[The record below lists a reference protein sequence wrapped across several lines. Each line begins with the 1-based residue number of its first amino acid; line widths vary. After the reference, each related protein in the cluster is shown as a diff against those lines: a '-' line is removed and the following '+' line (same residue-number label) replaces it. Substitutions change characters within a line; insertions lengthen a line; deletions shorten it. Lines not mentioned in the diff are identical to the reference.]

1 MIDDSLILVGVNYAS
16 ALILSRVLKVTTAHE
31 YLTVGAK
38 RMGLWRNLFG
48 RREVKVYLSAE
59 GEELSEQEY
68 LAKRTLL
75 TNANLVTPDRY
86 AIEVKSPS
94 AGLSAKTIKYR
105 PDLVLEL
112 EDDHR
117 HLVQLYLNIGEFF
130 AQRKFPEMKQE
141 LKRFKA
147 DFNTHIVKENLYF
160 YVYLE
165 QTMGQDDE
173 NREIIRDFRREMNHI
188 ARLVRKFIVKH
199 IEADF
204 RKMEDNKQFK
214 EDYESIKSALVDRI
228 ESEENSL
235 YNLYAP
241 PEYKQESIV

>member
-1 MIDDSLILVGVNYAS
+1 
-16 ALILSRVLKVTTAHE
+16 
-31 YLTVGAK
+31 
-38 RMGLWRNLFG
+38 MGLWRNLFG
-48 RREVKVYLSAE
+48 RREVRVYLSAE
-59 GEELSEQEY
+59 GEELSEEEY
-68 LAKRTLL
+68 YAKKALNN
-75 TNANLVTPDRY
+75 NADFAKANRY

-94 AGLSAKTIKYR
+94 GGESAKTIKYR

-112 EDDHR
+112 QDDHR
-117 HLVQLYLNIGEFF
+117 DLVQLYLSIGSLFD
-130 AQRKFPEMKQE
+130 ARKFQDMKQE

-188 ARLVRKFIVKH
+188 ARIVRKFIVKN
-199 IEADF
+199 IDADF
-204 RKMEDNKQFK
+204 KKLEEHKQFK
-214 EDYESIKSALVDRI
+214 QDYESIKDALVERI

-241 PEYKQESIV
+241 PEYKQESVI